1 MNFLNFLSDSSN
13 TICNNEGKKTIT
25 PSHVAKAL
33 KVSTQESLIL
43 VGLLQL
49 VMLIQDLKMDCY
61 LAKILELGIDEGD
74 EVKLTEKQTK
84 DMISQKLTN

>member
-1 MNFLNFLSDSSN
+1 
-13 TICNNEGKKTIT
+13 
-25 PSHVAKAL
+25 
-33 KVSTQESLIL
+33 
-43 VGLLQL
+43 
-49 VMLIQDLKMDCY
+49 MDCY